1 MRHTLVKTLTA
12 IALTASAF
20 GLSLPAQADDKNFSD
35 RIEMAYAPVE
45 EDMTDAPF
53 DQFDLHSDYED
64 AHELNDA
71 WLGMP
76 VRDAAGQIIGHV
88 EDAFL
93 DEKGYLTELLVSI
106 NGSSAAVYVD
116 QKHVEYTEVSVLV
129 DLPLR
134 TIASLEQEEAYR
146 VE

>member
-1 MRHTLVKTLTA
+1 MKPILVTTLAA
-12 IALTASAF
+12 IALTASIF
-20 GLSLPAQADDKNFSD
+20 GLSYPAQADDKSFAD
-35 RIEMAYAPVE
+35 RIALAYAPVE
-45 EDMTDAPF
+45 ENATEN
-53 DQFDLHSDYED
+53 QFGQFELHGDYED

-76 VRDAAGQIIGHV
+76 VRDSAGEVIGYV

-93 DEKGYLTELLVSI
+93 DEDGYLDELLISI

-116 QKHVEYTEVSVLV
+116 QKHVEYTEVAVLV
-129 DLPLR
+129 DLPVR
-134 TIASLEQEEAYR
+134 TIASLEKKESLR

>member
-1 MRHTLVKTLTA
+1 MRYTLVKTLTA

-20 GLSLPAQADDKNFSD
+20 GLSLPAQADDTSFSD
-35 RIEMAYAPVE
+35 RIEMAYAPIE
-45 EDMTDAPF
+45 EDANQAPF
-53 DQFDLHSDYED
+53 DQFELHSSYED

-76 VRDAAGQIIGHV
+76 VRDAAGDVIGHV

-93 DEKGYLTELLVSI
+93 DDEGYLTELLVTI
-106 NGSSAAVYVD
+106 NGSSAAVFVD
-116 QKHVEYTEVSVLV
+116 QQHVEYTEVAVLV
-129 DLPLR
+129 DLPMR
-134 TIASLEQEEAYR
+134 TIASLEQAENFK